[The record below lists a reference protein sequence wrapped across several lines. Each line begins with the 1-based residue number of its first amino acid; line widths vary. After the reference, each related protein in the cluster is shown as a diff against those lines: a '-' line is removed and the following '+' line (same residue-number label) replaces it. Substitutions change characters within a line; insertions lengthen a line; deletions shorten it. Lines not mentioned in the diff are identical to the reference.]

1 MTDAAVCGGPWAVM
15 RLRHNGLS
23 KPVFNEEAI
32 LEEDRPDT
40 IGGYEVKSLLADLA
54 RLSGQQVQARP
65 VLELLIGDI
74 LTRASVEPAGLDLY
88 LCVTGLLPPCDG
100 GLPLSALADRQ
111 QAGFELLW
119 HADHGR
125 YVVVR
130 KIPLRS
136 LTDERSVMDELLNT
150 AELAQGC
157 LKELAGK

>member
-1 MTDAAVCGGPWAVM
+1 MTDVAARSGLPAVM
-15 RLRHNGLS
+15 WLRQNGLS
-23 KPVFNEEAI
+23 RSLFNEEAI
-32 LEEDRPDT
+32 LEEDRPDH
-40 IGGYEVKSLLADLA
+40 IGGYEVKNLLADLA
-54 RLSGQQVQARP
+54 RLSGEPVGARP

-88 LCVTGLLPPCDG
+88 LCVTGMLPPCDC
-100 GLPLSALADRQ
+100 GLPLSALAGRRHAD
-111 QAGFELLW
+111 FELLW

-130 KIPLRS
+130 KIPLHS

-150 AELAQGC
+150 AGLAQDC

>member
-1 MTDAAVCGGPWAVM
+1 MTRVAVRGGQPAAM
-15 RLRHNGLS
+15 RLRQNGLS
-23 KPVFNEEAI
+23 KPVFNREAI
-32 LEEDRPDT
+32 LEEDRSDN
-40 IGGYEVKSLLADLA
+40 IGGLEVKRLLADLA
-54 RLSGQQVQARP
+54 HLSGQDAAARP

-100 GLPLSALADRQ
+100 GLPLSALADRRH
-111 QAGFELLW
+111 AGFELLW

-150 AELAQGC
+150 ADLARDC
-157 LKELAGK
+157 LKELTGK